1 MLKQPVSFLSSGFK
15 GLMELSMSDLFDSSS
30 STTFPFSWI
39 DINPSPISLFILSG
53 YLLEASERYNFYS
66 LSGDLDDLAP
76 GVIL

>member
-1 MLKQPVSFLSSGFK
+1 MLKHAVSLFSSGFK
-15 GLMELSMSDLFDSSS
+15 GLIELSRSDLFDSSS

-39 DINPSPISLFILSG
+39 DSNPSPNSWLIFSG

-66 LSGDLDDLAP
+66 LSGDLDSLTP